1 MNGPFLPDAAKEFSP
16 AARWHVNCPGE
27 QRRREKI
34 MNLYAV
40 RRRGAWANAEEL
52 ETTAA
57 TSARIGDNE
66 MSDRVRWIRSYVI
79 SEPDGRL
86 GTICIYQARDEASI
100 REHAERV
107 GMPGEEIEAIAKT
120 VVIRPDPATG
130 SEAAA

>member
-1 MNGPFLPDAAKEFSP
+1 
-16 AARWHVNCPGE
+16 
-27 QRRREKI
+27 
-34 MNLYAV
+34 MNLYAI
-40 RRRGAWANAEEL
+40 RRRSAWANAEEL
-52 ETTAA
+52 EATAA

-86 GTICIYQARDEASI
+86 GTLCIYQARDEASI

-107 GMPGEEIEAIAKT
+107 GMPGDEIESVANT
-120 VVIRPDPATG
+120 VIIRADPRTS